1 MLVHESPEKLTVQE
15 DPGWGWGLGGVLAA
29 LGVVGLAASA
39 GVFRGILWADS
50 LTRGFAWAAGLGVL
64 LVGLLL
70 LLRPK
75 DWILEMD
82 RKEKK
87 MLLYRKG
94 PWPRR
99 VNAWAFGEVR
109 GTRLVELGGPDGSWS
124 LEILVGSTNRIS
136 VAHRFRSD
144 KAGCERACR
153 AIERILGEPPWEAP
167 AVSLRARI
175 RM

>member
-15 DPGWGWGLGGVLAA
+15 DPGWGWGLGGVFAA
-29 LGVVGLAASA
+29 FGVVILAASA
-39 GVFRGILWADS
+39 GVFQGILWPDS
-50 LTRGFAWAAGLGVL
+50 LTRGLAGAAGLGVL
-64 LVGLLL
+64 LMGLLL

-82 RKEKK
+82 RKERK

-99 VNAWAFGEVR
+99 TNIWNFAEVK
-109 GTRLVELGGPDGSWS
+109 GARLVRLGGAGASWS
-124 LEILVGSTNRIS
+124 MEVLVGSGQEAM
-136 VAHRFRSD
+136 VAHCFQSD

-153 AIERILGEPPWEAP
+153 AIERILEEPPWEAP
-167 AVSLRARI
+167 AVTLRARI